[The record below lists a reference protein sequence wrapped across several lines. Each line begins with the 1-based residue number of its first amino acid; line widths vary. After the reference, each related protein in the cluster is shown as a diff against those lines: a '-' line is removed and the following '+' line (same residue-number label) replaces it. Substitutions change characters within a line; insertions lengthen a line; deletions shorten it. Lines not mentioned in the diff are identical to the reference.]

1 MDTLFAN
8 GHGRLEDRDNIFT
21 AMRMAFAMI
30 VVYAHAL
37 QMLLPWPVAGAWA
50 QAVDFAGQHALN
62 AFFVFSGYMILASLR
77 HSKSVLAYAIN
88 RAFRVFPLLIAV
100 MGLVICVLG
109 PVLSGMSP
117 GAYLSQGAVWVFFA
131 QVVSQADATAALPF
145 STLPIEANQS
155 ANAPLWTVRYEI
167 IAYAGMGVLGL
178 TGLLNRRWV
187 LLAGLAGVTMVSALH
202 GAQGYSGT
210 MAEGVTAG
218 IRFALGFLLGAALYD
233 WRERMSLS
241 WAQIGLAVLLAFAL
255 SPTPLGQAADILAT
269 ALIAMRVGFLRAD
282 ASRVWRAARDV
293 EDYSYGIYI
302 IHWPAGLLIMHVVIA
317 QELAIGTTTMM
328 ALMTGVT
335 LGIAIPLRHGIE
347 TPFQT
352 LGRRV
357 ARGRQRAAAAS
368 TARMTRSTLPDHI
381 LPISASEYPRRI
393 SSQVTFRVSEAS
405 SQPSTPPPP
414 SKSDTMPT

>member
-1 MDTLFAN
+1 MAPVLRVFRRFQREVAQMDTLFAS
-8 GHGRLEDRDNIFT
+8 GHGRLEDRNNIFT

-50 QAVDFAGQHALN
+50 QVVDFAGQHALN

-77 HSKSVLAYAIN
+77 HSRSVLAYAIN

-109 PVLSGMSP
+109 PVLSGMGLS
-117 GAYLSQGAVWVFFA
+117 AYLSEGAVWVFFA
-131 QVVSQADATAALPF
+131 QVISQADATAALPF

-167 IAYAGMGVLGL
+167 IAYVGMGLLAL
-178 TGLLNRRWV
+178 TGLLKRRQV
-187 LLAGLAGVTMVSALH
+187 LLAGLGCVIVLSALH

-218 IRFALGFLLGAALYD
+218 IRFALGFGLGAVLYD
-233 WRERMSLS
+233 WRERISLS
-241 WAQIGLAVLLAFAL
+241 WAQIGAAVLIAFAL

-269 ALIAMRVGFLRAD
+269 ALVAMRVGFLKAEG
-282 ASRVWRAARDV
+282 SRVWRAARDV

-302 IHWPAGLLIMHVVIA
+302 IHWPVGLLIMHFVIA
-317 QELAIGTTTMM
+317 WELAIGTTTMM
-328 ALMTGVT
+328 ALMTVFT
-335 LGIAIPLRHGIE
+335 LALAIPLRHGIE
-347 TPFQT
+347 KPFQT
-352 LGRRV
+352 MGRRV
-357 ARGRQRAAAAS
+357 ARGRALTRPRIRPEEAP
-368 TARMTRSTLPDHI
+368 AR
-381 LPISASEYPRRI
+381 
-393 SSQVTFRVSEAS
+393 
-405 SQPSTPPPP
+405 
-414 SKSDTMPT
+414 